1 MPRHAAL
8 IEQGVQLHRSRRFR
22 EAEYMYQSVLRENP
36 RHPDAVN
43 LMGVLAIEAG
53 QNTAALGYLHEAVK
67 LAPKQAIYRNNLGN
81 ALIIAGQYEDAL
93 PHLRRAVTLSPS
105 YAEAWCNTGKA
116 WRMIGDMEAAEK
128 YFRKTLLLSP
138 GFLRAQ
144 AGLAEIESEMG
155 RFDQAAAAFERILDL
170 DPRNV
175 DALCGITQ
183 TRRFAQKDP
192 IILMFEQIL
201 RDCSLRDD
209 QRAPLHH
216 AFAKICNDIGEYEE
230 AFKHFARGKELKKL
244 KFHMELHRE
253 TYAAARAAFTP
264 EFFAARNQYGS
275 RDGRP
280 VFIVG
285 MPRSGTTLTEQI
297 LASHPM
303 VTGLGELPDMRKI
316 MRALDYGSASPAI
329 FASNVEKLD
338 RVAARELADTY
349 LKAYSRAPSGQ
360 VRLIDKTP
368 HNYENLGLI
377 ALLFPNARII
387 HCRRNPLDNCV
398 ACYMQNFSESHG
410 YNGDLTVLGAYYR
423 EYQALMEHWR
433 RVLPIPMID
442 IDYEEMVADQ
452 EGVTR
457 RLIYFAGIE
466 WSDECL
472 RFFDLERQVRT
483 PSRWQVRQPIYS
495 SSVGRWK
502 RYEKFLDPL
511 KAALA
516 DIPRPASS

>member
-1 MPRHAAL
+1 MTVMPHHDAL

-22 EAEYMYQSVLRENP
+22 EAEYVYQSVLRENP

-53 QNTAALGYLHEAVK
+53 QNSIALDYLREAVR

-81 ALIIAGQYEDAL
+81 ALIIAGQFEEAL
-93 PHLRRAVTLSPS
+93 PHLRRAVTLDPN

-116 WRMIGDMEAAEK
+116 WRMIGDREAAEK
-128 YFRKTLLLSP
+128 YFRKTLTLSP

-155 RFDQAAAAFERILDL
+155 RFEQAALAFEKILDL

-175 DALCGITQ
+175 DALCGIVQ
-183 TRRFAQKDP
+183 TRKFAEKDP
-192 IILMFEQIL
+192 IIPLFMKVL
-201 RDCSLRDD
+201 RDPALRDD

-216 AFAKICNDIGEYEE
+216 AFAKICNDVGLYAD

-253 TYAAARAAFTP
+253 TYAAARKTFTR
-264 EFFAARNQYGS
+264 EFFASRKHYGI

-280 VFIVG
+280 IFIVG

-297 LASHPM
+297 LASHPL
-303 VTGLGELPDMRKI
+303 VTGLGELPDMRRLA
-316 MRALDYGSASPAI
+316 RALGYGSAKPED
-329 FASNVEKLD
+329 FTSNVEKLEW
-338 RVAARELADTY
+338 AGTRELVSTY
-349 LKAYSRAPSGQ
+349 LRAFSRAEPGQ
-360 VRLIDKTP
+360 IRLIDKSP
-368 HNYENLGLI
+368 HNYETLGLI
-377 ALLFPNARII
+377 TLLFPNARII

-410 YNGDLTVLGAYYR
+410 YNGDLAVLGAYYR
-423 EYQALMEHWR
+423 EYEALMEHWR
-433 RVLPIPMID
+433 QVLPNPMIE
-442 IDYEEMVADQ
+442 INYEDMVTNQ
-452 EGVTR
+452 EATTR
-457 RLIYFAGIE
+457 RLVYLMGLE

-483 PSRWQVRQPIYS
+483 PSRWQVRQPMYS

-502 RYEKFLDPL
+502 RYDTFLGPL
-511 KAALA
+511 KTALG
-516 DIPRPASS
+516 IGVH